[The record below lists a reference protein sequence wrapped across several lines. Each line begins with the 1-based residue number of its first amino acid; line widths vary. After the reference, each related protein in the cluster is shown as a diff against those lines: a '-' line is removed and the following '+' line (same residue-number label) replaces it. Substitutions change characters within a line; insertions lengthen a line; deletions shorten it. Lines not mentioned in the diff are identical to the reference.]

1 MMRRFNSSN
10 SLNLTPAKMVVHSS
24 VMPRSHR
31 KWSPAKLVTGAFL
44 LAFIVYIAHLL
55 LRPFAPLTYG
65 LMIDAGSTGSRMHTF
80 AFRRTATGELKLS
93 SEDFLAIKPG
103 LSAHKDDPRAAAMS
117 LDPLLARARRLVP
130 ESQRA
135 ETPVFLRATAGL
147 RMAGHEK
154 SEAILAAVRKHL
166 GSSGF
171 RFSSPSGASIL
182 GGSDEGVYSW
192 ITVNYLMNRKG
203 TDTVG
208 TLEMG
213 GGSSQVAFVPTTTP
227 HGSRCDARTQ
237 TQLYGGEHLP
247 LFTRSDLGFG
257 LQKAR
262 AVALSSFEATGNLV
276 RNPCI
281 NAGGKVDVKIPFD
294 TAGKSVSLAGS
305 GNFGDCRAA
314 LEKAVIEP
322 ARNACVCAACDYSGT
337 PRPEPISEYVAI
349 AFYRERTFGIGM
361 PRNITVGDIVAKGV
375 DVCSMSVV
383 EVLDKFPKV
392 STGAATDL
400 CLDLA
405 YIVTHLKHGYGI
417 TENSGTVL
425 HVKDR
430 ISGYELGWSLGAMF
444 HEMSK
449 LGQLK

>member
-1 MMRRFNSSN
+1 MMRRLTSS
-10 SLNLTPAKMVVHSS
+10 SALNLTPAKMVVHSS
-24 VMPRSHR
+24 VVPRAAR
-31 KWSPAKLVTGAFL
+31 KWSPAKAFL
-44 LAFIVYIAHLL
+44 GCLLAAAALYVAHLL
-55 LRPFAPLTYG
+55 LRPPAPMTYG

-80 AFRRTATGELKLS
+80 AFRRGPAGELKLS

-103 LSAHKDDPRAAAMS
+103 LSAYKDDPRAAAAS

-130 ESQRA
+130 EARRA

-147 RMAGHEK
+147 RMAGAAK
-154 SEAILAAVRKHL
+154 AEAILAGVRTHL
-166 GSSGF
+166 AASGF
-171 RFSSPSGASIL
+171 RFSPSTGASIL

-192 ITVNYLMNRKG
+192 ITVNYLMGRAGAN
-203 TDTVG
+203 TVG

-213 GGSSQVAFVPTTTP
+213 GGSSQVAFVPPTTP

-237 TQLYGGEHLP
+237 TQLFGGEHLP

-262 AVALSSFEATGNLV
+262 AVALAAFEAAGNV
-276 RNPCI
+276 ARNPCI
-281 NAGGKVDVKIPFD
+281 NAGGKVVVKIPFD
-294 TAGKSVSLAGS
+294 AGGRSVTLAGS

-314 LEKAVIEP
+314 IEKAVVEP
-322 ARNACVCAACDYSGT
+322 ARKTCVCAACGYSGI
-337 PRPEPISEYVAI
+337 PRPEPIGEYVAI

-361 PRNITVGDIVAKGV
+361 PRTIRVEDIVAKGV
-375 DVCSMSVV
+375 DVCSMSVG
-383 EVLDKFPKV
+383 EVMDKFPKV
-392 STGAATDL
+392 SNGAATDL

-430 ISGYELGWSLGAMF
+430 ISGFELGWSLGAMF
-444 HEMSK
+444 DEMSK
-449 LGQLK
+449 LRPLK